1 MSVLSLLWR
10 QRRLMLVAEPCA
22 PTTTGGLQDRTP
34 EEAAEWVQLVLLVA
48 VQVASCGPCH

>member
-10 QRRLMLVAEPCA
+10 QQRLMLVAEPCA